1 MDSSLSFLKAILI
14 HISTMSQIFYIKY
27 LIHAT
32 GTALLVSVDPW
43 GFIDSFPDLW
53 NIPSFLTFSRIFVV
67 GLNQVL
73 RCDLHFSEILITL
86 FNLIL
91 LVTSSWICGTF
102 REIKN
107 IKLFKIIFRQG
118 DFFSNKTNPH
128 PPPPPLLI
136 WFWYEGVLWTKYL
149 KFGGSTMEI
158 LKYDCTMMT
167 NYVEIIFIL

>member
-1 MDSSLSFLKAILI
+1 MLQELPFLLMLILQVLSIR
-14 HISTMSQIFYIKY
+14 SQIFEIFQAFW
-27 LIHAT
+27 L
-32 GTALLVSVDPW
+32 
-43 GFIDSFPDLW
+43 
-53 NIPSFLTFSRIFVV
+53 FVV
-67 GLNQVL
+67 RLNQVL
-73 RCDLHFSEILITL
+73 RCDLHFSEILITP

-118 DFFSNKTNPH
+118 DFFSNKTY
-128 PPPPPLLI
+128 PPSLPLLI